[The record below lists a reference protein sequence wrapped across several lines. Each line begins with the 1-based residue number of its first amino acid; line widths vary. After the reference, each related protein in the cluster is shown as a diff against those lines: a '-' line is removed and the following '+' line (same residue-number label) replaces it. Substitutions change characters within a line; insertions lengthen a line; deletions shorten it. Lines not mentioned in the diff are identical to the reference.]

1 MENLINDGAWCI
13 RNTHQIE
20 TELEEALL
28 EKIEHMEVRIE
39 EWSKDYNELRDR
51 FDSFE
56 KDSDKYQDEL
66 RARIEELESS
76 LDSYERE

>member
-1 MENLINDGAWCI
+1 MDLNDGAWYI
-13 RNTHQIE
+13 RKTHQIE
-20 TELEEALL
+20 TELEEDLL
-28 EKIEHMEVRIE
+28 LKVEDMEARIE
-39 EWSKDYNELRDR
+39 EWSKDYDELRDR